1 MPLHKKNAKPIK
13 LRGRHF
19 NYELIEDQNI
29 KKQPNMDV
37 LLTSYVEG
45 VGRKGEVVSVR
56 PNFAY
61 NKLLL
66 PGLATYVTPENIA
79 KYEKDDDDAPEGEK
93 HSSQFS
99 QRVN

>member
-1 MPLHKKNAKPIK
+1 
-13 LRGRHF
+13 
-19 NYELIEDQNI
+19 
-29 KKQPNMDV
+29 MDV
-37 LLTSYVEG
+37 LLKSYVEG

-66 PGLATYVTPENIA
+66 PGLATYVTQENIA
-79 KYEKDDDDAPEGEK
+79 KYGKGDDDVSEGVK

-99 QRVN
+99 QRVSSEL